1 MKIEIKHRVTG
12 EVLYSYE
19 CDGNTIKKTL
29 ERAVSSG
36 ADLSGADLRGA
47 DLSCAYLRGAYL
59 RGAYLRGAYLS
70 GADLSGADL
79 KGADLS
85 CSNLSGA
92 DLSGADL
99 SCADLKGAYLPM
111 FCKWSHSMVD
121 NKIKIGCETRTI
133 EDWTEFFKSGEVIET
148 PRDTDDFKRIRAV
161 FESYKAYINVI
172 NK

>member
-12 EVLYSYE
+12 AVLYSYE

-29 ERAVSSG
+29 ERAV
-36 ADLSGADLRGA
+36 
-47 DLSCAYLRGAYL
+47 
-59 RGAYLRGAYLS
+59 LS
-70 GADLSGADL
+70 GADLSF
-79 KGADLS
+79 ADLS
-85 CSNLSGA
+85 FA

-99 SCADLKGAYLPM
+99 SM

-133 EDWTEFFKSGEVIET
+133 EDWTEFFESGEVIET